1 MGKMNKTTNAGL
13 AVWKK
18 IDSFGGNTTSP
29 VLTAWRPCPVCGGF
43 ECRTVLAFDDFQFY
57 GDSAQLPKR
66 IQVRQVQCSTCQAI
80 FMNPGYSETGLRVLF
95 AAAGNSFRSRP
106 EHQVAQV
113 TWLEQR
119 GLAAPGQA
127 LLDVGCYDGRFL
139 NMLPAHVRK
148 SGVDMDVAAIERG
161 RSLGLDLIAGAFE
174 DFRLSA
180 QPDVITMFHVL
191 EHLADPYKTLRNLRR
206 NSHAETRLIIEVP
219 VIEKGFTN
227 DLNGF
232 LSIQHSTHF
241 SFNSLKLIMQ
251 RAGWQILDGETMSYN
266 GYRIVTK
273 PGTDNVV
280 DVKAGAMADRVTA
293 LRYLQSYFQNLADV
307 GEKIGKWP
315 NTSRAV
321 IWGAG
326 AHTEVLYQTTEYFR
340 QDRDREYI
348 MVDSAVTEPVMTWRG
363 LHAYSPKAVLAD
375 IDWSDCALV
384 ISSYGWQ
391 DAIEQDA
398 LKAGVPQSAIRKI
411 YGHVTTY

>member
-1 MGKMNKTTNAGL
+1 MSKIIKAGP

-18 IDSFGGNTTSP
+18 VDSFGGNTTSP
-29 VLTAWRPCPVCGGF
+29 VLTAWRPCPVCGAF
-43 ECRTVLAFDDFQFY
+43 ECRNLLTFDDFQFY

-66 IQVRQVQCSTCQAI
+66 AQVQQVQCLTCQAI
-80 FMNPGYSETGLRVLF
+80 FMNPGYSETGQRVLF

-106 EHQVAQV
+106 EHQLAQV

-119 GLAAPGQA
+119 GLAAPGQT

-161 RSLGLDLIAGAFE
+161 RSLGLDLIVGSFE
-174 DFRLSA
+174 DFRLST

-191 EHLADPYKTLRNLRR
+191 EHLADPYKTLRNLRQ

-219 VIEKGFTN
+219 VIENGFSN

-232 LSIQHSTHF
+232 LTIQHSTHF
-241 SFNSLKLIMQ
+241 SFNSLKLIME
-251 RAGWQILDGETMSYN
+251 RAGWQILDSATMSYN

-273 PGTDNVV
+273 PGTDNAV
-280 DVKAGAMADRVTA
+280 DVKAAAMADRVTA
-293 LRYLQSYFQNLADV
+293 LRYLQHYFQTLANA

-315 NTSRAV
+315 NTPRAV

-326 AHTEVLYQTTEYFR
+326 AHSEVLYQTTEYFR
-340 QDRDREYI
+340 QNRDREYI
-348 MVDSAVTEPVMTWRG
+348 MVDSAVTETDMTWRG

-398 LKAGVPQSAIRKI
+398 LKAGVPQAAIRKI
-411 YGHVTTY
+411 YDHISTY

>member
-43 ECRTVLAFDDFQFY
+43 ECRTLLAFDDFQFY

-106 EHQVAQV
+106 EHQTAQV
-113 TWLEQR
+113 KWLEQR

-148 SGVDMDVAAIERG
+148 SGVDMDAAAIERG

>member
-43 ECRTVLAFDDFQFY
+43 ECRTLLAFDDFQFY

-66 IQVRQVQCSTCQAI
+66 IQVQQVQCSTCQAI

-106 EHQVAQV
+106 EHQTAQV
-113 TWLEQR
+113 KWLEQR

-148 SGVDMDVAAIERG
+148 SGVDMDAAAIERG

-293 LRYLQSYFQNLADV
+293 LRYLQFYFQNLADV

-398 LKAGVPQSAIRKI
+398 LKAGVPQSGIRKI

>member
-1 MGKMNKTTNAGL
+1 MNKTINAGP
-13 AVWKK
+13 AIWKK

-29 VLTAWRPCPVCGGF
+29 VLTAWRPCPVCGAF
-43 ECRTVLAFDDFQFY
+43 ECRTLLTFDDFQFY
-57 GDSAQLPKR
+57 RDSADLPTR
-66 IQVRQVQCSTCQAI
+66 IQVQQVQCLTCQAI
-80 FMNPGYSETGLRVLF
+80 FMNPGYSETGQRVLF
-95 AAAGNSFRSRP
+95 AAAGNSYRSRP
-106 EHQVAQV
+106 EHQAAQV

-119 GLAAPGQA
+119 GLAASGQA

-148 SGVDMDVAAIERG
+148 SGVDIDAAAIERG
-161 RSLGLDLIAGAFE
+161 RGAGLDLIAGAFE
-174 DFRLSA
+174 DFRLST

-191 EHLADPYKTLRNLRR
+191 EHLADPYKTLRNLRQ
-206 NSHAETRLIIEVP
+206 NSHAETRLVIEVP

-232 LSIQHSTHF
+232 FSVHHSTHF
-241 SFNSLKLIMQ
+241 SFHSLKRIME
-251 RAGWQILDGETMSYN
+251 RAGWQILDGETMPYN
-266 GYRIVTK
+266 GYRIIAK

-280 DVKAGAMADRVTA
+280 DVKAGALADRVTA
-293 LRYLQSYFQNLADV
+293 LRYLQFYFQNLAET

-348 MVDSAVTEPVMTWRG
+348 IVDSAVTQPVTTWRG
-363 LHAYSPKAVLAD
+363 LHAYSPKAVLRD
-375 IDWSDCALV
+375 VDWSDCALI

-398 LKAGVPQSAIRKI
+398 IKAGVPQSAIRKI
-411 YGHVTTY
+411 YDRITTY

>member
-1 MGKMNKTTNAGL
+1 MNKTISPAI
-13 AVWKK
+13 WKK

-29 VLTAWRPCPVCGGF
+29 VLTAWRPCPVCGAF
-43 ECRTVLAFDDFQFY
+43 ECRTLLAYDGFQFY
-57 GDSAQLPKR
+57 RDSAVLPTR
-66 IQVRQVQCSTCQAI
+66 APVQQAQCLTCQAI
-80 FMNPGYSETGLRVLF
+80 FMNPGYSETGQRILF
-95 AAAGNSFRSRP
+95 AAAGGSYRSRP
-106 EHQVAQV
+106 EHQAAQV
-113 TWLEQR
+113 SWLEQR
-119 GLAAPGQA
+119 GLAAGQS

-148 SGVDMDVAAIERG
+148 TGVDIDAEAIERG
-161 RSLGLDLIAGAFE
+161 RSAGLDLIAGAFE
-174 DFRLSA
+174 DFRLST

-232 LSIQHSTHF
+232 FSVHHSTHF
-241 SFNSLKLIMQ
+241 SFNSLKLVME
-251 RAGWQILDGETMSYN
+251 RAGWQILDGETMTYN
-266 GYRIVTK
+266 GYRIIAK
-273 PGTDNVV
+273 PGMDGAV
-280 DVKAGAMADRVTA
+280 DVKAGALADRVTA
-293 LRYLQSYFQNLADV
+293 LRYLQYYFQNLADT
-307 GEKIGKWP
+307 GEKIGNWP

-326 AHTEVLYQTTEYFR
+326 AHSEVLYQTTEYFR
-340 QDRDREYI
+340 QNRDREYI
-348 MVDSAVTEPVMTWRG
+348 MVDSAVTEPVTTWRG
-363 LHAYSPKAVLAD
+363 LHAYSPKAVLAG
-375 IDWSDCALV
+375 IDWPDCALI

-411 YGHVTTY
+411 YSHVTTY